1 MASSEIASSV
11 THLFVTHLFVYG
23 TLAPGDVRWPILAPF
38 AADGGTSD
46 AATGLLFDTG
56 LGYPA
61 AVFGGDGTVLG
72 RTFRL
77 EVETLEE
84 ALAALDTEESSVAGG
99 YHRIE
104 IETHAGQRAWA
115 YQYGDGLHLTPIT
128 TGRWSD
134 RSDRRPDRA

>member
-1 MASSEIASSV
+1 VAVPQSSDPPPPVA
-11 THLFVTHLFVYG
+11 HLFVYG

-38 AADGGTSD
+38 AGDDGVPDSTDGQ
-46 AATGLLFDTG
+46 LYDTG

-61 AVFGGDGTVLG
+61 AMFGGDGTILG

-77 EVETLEE
+77 HMETLGE
-84 ALAALDTEESSVAGG
+84 ALAALDAEESSVAGG

-104 IETHAGQRAWA
+104 IDTHRGYRACA
-115 YQYGDGLHLTPIT
+115 YQYGHGLRLTPIT

-134 RSDRRPDRA
+134 RRTEIG